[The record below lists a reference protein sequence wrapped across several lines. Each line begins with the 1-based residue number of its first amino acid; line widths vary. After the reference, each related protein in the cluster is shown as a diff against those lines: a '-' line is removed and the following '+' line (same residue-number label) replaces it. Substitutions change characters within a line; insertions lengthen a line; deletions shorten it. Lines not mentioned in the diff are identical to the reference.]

1 MEDVCIICYE
11 KENLIYPLNCNC
23 KIKIHFECIKDL
35 KEKLNLD
42 CPICMKKSNVN
53 NHEIRYIYIF
63 PRFLYNIIIIFFLLF
78 YFLLSISIFYLFK
91 FFIYI
96 LF

>member
-23 KIKIHFECIKDL
+23 KIKIHSECIKDL

-42 CPICMKKSNVN
+42 CPICMKKSNEYINLNAN
-53 NHEIRYIYIF
+53 NH
-63 PRFLYNIIIIFFLLF
+63 
-78 YFLLSISIFYLFK
+78 
-91 FFIYI
+91 
-96 LF
+96 